1 MSSKF
6 TEHPL
11 KEENIQIKYQKM
23 LQAIGYIFNA
33 TDGHWQRGYDYMT
46 PEEIEEH
53 ERAEREFLGTPC
65 NSDDD
70 INDYTD
76 SSDED
81 NPCWRVFP

>member
-1 MSSKF
+1 
-6 TEHPL
+6 
-11 KEENIQIKYQKM
+11 
-23 LQAIGYIFNA
+23 
-33 TDGHWQRGYDYMT
+33 MT

-53 ERAEREFLGTPC
+53 ERQGVILGTPC
-65 NSDDD
+65 SDDD

>member
-1 MSSKF
+1 
-6 TEHPL
+6 
-11 KEENIQIKYQKM
+11 
-23 LQAIGYIFNA
+23 
-33 TDGHWQRGYDYMT
+33 MT

-53 ERAEREFLGTPC
+53 ERAEREFLGTPY
-65 NSDDD
+65 NSDDGEYANYHDD